1 MTVEVERGDGWSCDG
16 VERRQIIYWYDLCYM
31 IVCTWVHIVH
41 TYMIGWNE
49 LFVFAFSVFVLFF
62 LLHFGVE
69 SNLYLNV
76 MITSQEI
83 INNVKNY
90 YHYMCIHVYL
100 QVISKFSLCQ
110 NVMLLCISAVYAALL
125 FWMVQNV

>member
-1 MTVEVERGDGWSCDG
+1 MSFL
-16 VERRQIIYWYDLCYM
+16 YLP
-31 IVCTWVHIVH
+31 
-41 TYMIGWNE
+41 
-49 LFVFAFSVFVLFF
+49 SVFLFCF
-62 LLHFGVE
+62 PHHFGVE

-90 YHYMCIHVYL
+90 YNYMCIHVYL

-125 FWMVQNV
+125 F